1 MEDIRVEDVEE
12 RKKRFLAFQ
21 AKWIALYG
29 LASQFGLKESAG
41 GFKNNA
47 FRFSYRFL
55 QFMFIFL
62 VLLLYFLGAER
73 LCLCDGKV
81 FRLTVKLLLVAVTL
95 NLLASFIIVM
105 RMKKKA

>member
-1 MEDIRVEDVEE
+1 MKEDPMRKTEEFRAIIRAECQLVIDAHNSSMEDIRVEDVEE

-47 FRFSYRFL
+47 FRFSCGY
-55 QFMFIFL
+55 
-62 VLLLYFLGAER
+62 
-73 LCLCDGKV
+73 
-81 FRLTVKLLLVAVTL
+81 
-95 NLLASFIIVM
+95 
-105 RMKKKA
+105 